1 MGIVEMRFSFYLTEM
16 AYHQDRAIEKIE
28 DLLSQVITH
37 LFKCLTMS
45 ESRDF
50 NHWLKEIRNWISQ
63 MDDYSVVKPKNRR
76 INLKV
81 FLKEYEQK
89 LSFKYLLRKYENVL
103 YQYGLGCKKHI
114 PTPEKCIEFVQG
126 FLADLFETLSNDEL
140 SWVDLDKKLKDF
152 K

>member
-1 MGIVEMRFSFYLTEM
+1 MRFSFYLTEM

-28 DLLSQVITH
+28 DLLPQVISH

-45 ESRDF
+45 ESQDF

-81 FLKEYEQK
+81 FLKEYDQK
-89 LSFKYLLRKYENVL
+89 LSFKYLLRKYENIL
-103 YQYGLGCKKHI
+103 YQYGLEDRKNI
-114 PTPEKCIEFVQG
+114 PSSEKCIEFVQG
-126 FLADLFETLSNDEL
+126 FLLDLLETLSNDEL
-140 SWVDLDKKLKDF
+140 SWSSLEKKLRMF

>member
-1 MGIVEMRFSFYLTEM
+1 M

-28 DLLSQVITH
+28 DLLPQVISH

-45 ESRDF
+45 ESQDF

-81 FLKEYEQK
+81 FLKEYDQK
-89 LSFKYLLRKYENVL
+89 LSFKYLLRKYENIL
-103 YQYGLGCKKHI
+103 YQYGLEDRKN
-114 PTPEKCIEFVQG
+114 TPSSEKCIEFVQS
-126 FLADLFETLSNDEL
+126 FLVDLLETLANDEL
-140 SWVDLDKKLKDF
+140 SLSSLEKKLRMF